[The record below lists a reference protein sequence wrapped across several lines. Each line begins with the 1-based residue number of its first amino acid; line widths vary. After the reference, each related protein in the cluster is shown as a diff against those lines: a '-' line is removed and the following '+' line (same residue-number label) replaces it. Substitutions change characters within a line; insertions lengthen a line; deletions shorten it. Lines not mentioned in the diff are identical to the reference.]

1 MQESNIYIKNMVC
14 NRCIYTVTDIFK
26 ENGISPEEV
35 KLGIVTLSCP
45 LSAEVLKKIQARL
58 EAYGFELID
67 DQRMRLVEQIRV
79 GVIEFVHNPELLE
92 VQNLS
97 EFRCSMCTLLI
108 INSIAL

>member
-45 LSAEVLKKIQARL
+45 LSAEVLKKIRL
-58 EAYGFELID
+58 G
-67 DQRMRLVEQIRV
+67 
-79 GVIEFVHNPELLE
+79 
-92 VQNLS
+92 
-97 EFRCSMCTLLI
+97 
-108 INSIAL
+108 